1 MLTPKLIPIEQL
13 EKADTEWV
21 KTRSSLN
28 PAESGQRKATEV
40 HHAQD
45 GTRTTTTHRAP
56 TESER
61 KEGFGG
67 EGSVN
72 LVTHT
77 ETHLPRAVHDK
88 RLKENTDAARAME
101 AKHPDMDFSGA
112 TVSASERGVGGVRP
126 KTEKMQKAL
135 TALEK
140 AARQPNF
147 TTSRERK
154 ARAGSKGTGF
164 GAAAH
169 TGDTSWSVNMEKS
182 SLYKAF
188 GVQTQDRSQPS
199 PLFLQK
205 NINLQKNMDEYL
217 DVYDEI
223 LQKADMDWDNV
234 TDEDFARLEKIDLG
248 RFFGRGKKEE
258 APKKV
263 SGDRAEAAQR
273 VQAGIRESQRRAGL
287 SDVDRRREDV
297 SSSMKTVK
305 EGRAEK
311 LARGIGRF
319 AGRAKQKVD
328 QRENIG
334 RKIGETKDAAIA
346 SGKEGI
352 ARGKEGIAEG
362 RRRGGA
368 IKDIATTAA
377 RSGRDVATSGQVKPK
392 VSGSGLIG
400 ANKTPQDHT
409 ERFKPKTYDNPY
421 RRMKQDQA
429 KQAASRASNPT
440 PQQGVDAAAA
450 KRKAMAGGLAMSK
463 AVVSL
468 QKFLDNDCGCEGD
481 TLMQNKDD
489 SAAKPN
495 IKRVGEDRW
504 VDSDTGKEVFEP
516 APKTPE
522 EKKAWE
528 KDYYQDI
535 KHKG

>member
-1 MLTPKLIPIEQL
+1 MLTPKLIPEDKMNQL
-13 EKADTEWV
+13 EKA
-21 KTRSSLN
+21 
-28 PAESGQRKATEV
+28 G
-40 HHAQD
+40 
-45 GTRTTTTHRAP
+45 P
-56 TESER
+56 T
-61 KEGFGG
+61 KGFGRKG
-67 EGSVN
+67 G
-72 LVTHT
+72 
-77 ETHLPRAVHDK
+77 
-88 RLKENTDAARAME
+88 TDASHRRTSTQSE
-101 AKHPDMDFSGA
+101 AIRGGGSA
-112 TVSASERGVGGVRP
+112 TKPTSMFPGRQGGGP
-126 KTEKMQKAL
+126 KTERFDSDFYNRTKVINRPDRKPPTAQDRADTAAAAKKIGLEVAGMQKAL
-135 TALEK
+135 AALEK
-140 AARQPNF
+140 AARAPHF
-147 TTSRERK
+147 TTSRERR
-154 ARAGSKGTGF
+154 ARAGAKGTGF

-169 TGDTSWSVNMEKS
+169 TADTSWSQNMEKS

-188 GVQTQDRSQPS
+188 GVQIQDRSQPS
-199 PLFLQK
+199 TLFLQK

-223 LQKADMDWDNV
+223 LQKAGMDWDNV

-258 APKKV
+258 APKKE
-263 SGDRAEAAQR
+263 SGDRAAAAQR

-297 SSSMKTVK
+297 SSSMKEVK
-305 EGRAEK
+305 EGKAER
-311 LARGIGRF
+311 LARGIGRL

-334 RKIGETKDAAIA
+334 RKIGEAKDAGIA
-346 SGKEGI
+346 AGKEGI

-377 RSGRDVATSGQVKPK
+377 RSSKDVATGGRVKPK
-392 VSGSGLIG
+392 LSGISSGTGSGLIG

-409 ERFKPKTYDNPY
+409 EKFKPKTYDNPY

-468 QKFLDNDCGCEGD
+468 QKYLDDCGC
-481 TLMQNKDD
+481 DD
-489 SAAKPN
+489 
-495 IKRVGEDRW
+495 
-504 VDSDTGKEVFEP
+504 
-516 APKTPE
+516 
-522 EKKAWE
+522 
-528 KDYYQDI
+528 
-535 KHKG
+535 

>member
-13 EKADTEWV
+13 EKAEE
-21 KTRSSLN
+21 KAKQLRLYPQPSSK
-28 PAESGQRKATEV
+28 EKKA
-40 HHAQD
+40 
-45 GTRTTTTHRAP
+45 
-56 TESER
+56 
-61 KEGFGG
+61 G
-67 EGSVN
+67 EGTGNPPLSRLQSTGGDDFVDP
-72 LVTHT
+72 HT
-77 ETHLPRAVHDK
+77 GEEFDINDLPKDQYEEALWNAK
-88 RLKENTDAARAME
+88 PNKKESLDQ
-101 AKHPDMDFSGA
+101 
-112 TVSASERGVGGVRP
+112 
-126 KTEKMQKAL
+126 KMQKAL
-135 TALEK
+135 ASLEK

-258 APKKV
+258 APKKE
-263 SGDRAEAAQR
+263 SGDRAAAAEK
-273 VQAGIRESQRRAGL
+273 VQAGIREAQAKQEGKRTEEARRAGL

-319 AGRAKQKVD
+319 GGRVKEKVD

-334 RKIGETKDAAIA
+334 RKIAETKDT
-346 SGKEGI
+346 GI
-352 ARGKEGIAEG
+352 ARGKQAVASTKAGVAEG
-362 RRRGGA
+362 RRRGGV
-368 IKDIATTAA
+368 IRNIATTAA
-377 RSGRDVATSGQVKPK
+377 RSSGDVATSGQVKPK

-468 QKFLDNDCGCEGD
+468 QKYLDDCGCEGD

-495 IKRVGEDRW
+495 ITRVGEDRW

-516 APKTPE
+516 APTSAPKTPE